1 MTALRIFS
9 YLPNPRIM
17 KATIAARLCGID
29 VEIRGDKPKNL
40 VDWLWDFEAHKLSDN
55 DQERVDVMAK
65 PSHTGFNKT
74 LYKTENFL
82 KAHPFG
88 TVPAAF
94 SPSGETGIFE
104 SNSILRAVAR
114 AGKEKCNLYGEDPY
128 ESSRIDSFLDVS
140 LIFARQ
146 SQVYLLALS
155 QNKCNEVVHKET
167 SDALNNYL
175 TGMNRAMSDSSDGL
189 VNNKLSIADI
199 CFVCEICQISRER
212 AHIEKLNKLNLE
224 FIYNRKLLN
233 TSFEHAMRH
242 FDNLCDRREFSPD
255 IEPLMSKLSSIADQ
269 AHGID
274 LKD

>member
-29 VEIRGDKPKNL
+29 LEIRGDKPKNL
-40 VDWLWDFEAHKLSDN
+40 VDWLWDFEAHKLSEN
-55 DQERVDVMAK
+55 DRKRVDVIAK

-74 LYKTENFL
+74 LHKTENFL
-82 KAHPFG
+82 RAHPFG

-167 SDALNNYL
+167 S
-175 TGMNRAMSDSSDGL
+175 
-189 VNNKLSIADI
+189 LSLIH
-199 CFVCEICQISRER
+199 IS
-212 AHIEKLNKLNLE
+212 
-224 FIYNRKLLN
+224 
-233 TSFEHAMRH
+233 
-242 FDNLCDRREFSPD
+242 
-255 IEPLMSKLSSIADQ
+255 EPTRPY
-269 AHGID
+269 
-274 LKD
+274 

>member
-17 KATIAARLCGID
+17 KATITARLCGID
-29 VEIRGDKPKNL
+29 LEIRGDKSKNL
-40 VDWLWDFEAHKLSDN
+40 ADWLWDFEAHKLSDN
-55 DQERVDVMAK
+55 DRKRVDVTAK
-65 PSHTGFNKT
+65 LSHTGFNKT

-114 AGKEKCNLYGEDPY
+114 AGKERCNLYGEDPY

-155 QNKCNEVVHKET
+155 QNKCNENIHQDT
-167 SDALNNYL
+167 SNALNNYL
-175 TGMNRAMSDSSDGL
+175 IGMNRALSDSSDGL

-212 AHIEKLNKLNLE
+212 AHIEKLNKLSLE
-224 FIYNRKLLN
+224 LIYNRKLLN

-242 FDNLCDRREFSPD
+242 FDNLCARREFSPD
-255 IEPLMSKLSSIADQ
+255 IAPLMSKLSSIADQ
-269 AHGID
+269 HTR
-274 LKD
+274 LL